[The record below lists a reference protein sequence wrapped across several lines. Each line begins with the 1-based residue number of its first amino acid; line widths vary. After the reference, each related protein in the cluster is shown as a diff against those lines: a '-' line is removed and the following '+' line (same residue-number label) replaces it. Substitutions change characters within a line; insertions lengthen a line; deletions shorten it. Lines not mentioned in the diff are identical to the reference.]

1 LDKPV
6 KINILG
12 SEYLIK
18 SDENDVD
25 SVYQIAEFVNGKLKE
40 TYKSSEGLSERKT
53 AILTALNIA
62 SDYFQV
68 LQERDELKR
77 KIREKSE
84 SLILAVARAAFFNL
98 GS

>member
-1 LDKPV
+1 MDKPV

-12 SEYLIK
+12 SEYLIT
-18 SDENDVD
+18 SDEYDVD
-25 SVYQIAEFVNGKLKE
+25 SIYQIAEFVNEKLQE
-40 TYKSSEGLSERKT
+40 TNKSSEGLSERKT
-53 AILTALNIA
+53 AILTALDIA

-84 SLILAVARAAFFNL
+84 SLILSINNNL
-98 GS
+98 R

>member
-1 LDKPV
+1 MDKPV

-25 SVYQIAEFVNGKLKE
+25 NIYQIAEYVNGKLKE
-40 TYKSSEGLSERKT
+40 TYKGSEGLSERKA

-62 SDYFQV
+62 SDYFQI
-68 LQERDELKR
+68 LQERDELKKR
-77 KIREKSE
+77 IREKSE
-84 SLILAVARAAFFNL
+84 SLILNINDNL
-98 GS
+98 G

>member
-1 LDKPV
+1 MDKPV

-12 SEYLIK
+12 SEYHLK
-18 SDENDVD
+18 SSENDID
-25 SVYQIAEFVNGKLKE
+25 SVYQIAEYVNEKLKE
-40 TYKSSEGLSERKT
+40 TNENIEGLSERKT

-77 KIREKSE
+77 KIQKKSE
-84 SLILAVARAAFFNL
+84 SLILSINDNL
-98 GS
+98 G

>member
-1 LDKPV
+1 MDKPV

-18 SDENDVD
+18 SDENDID
-25 SVYQIAEFVNGKLKE
+25 NVYQIAEYVNGKLKE
-40 TYKSSEGLSERKT
+40 TNEGIEGLSERKT

-62 SDYFQV
+62 SDYFHI

-77 KIREKSE
+77 KIREKS
-84 SLILAVARAAFFNL
+84 
-98 GS
+98 